1 METEHSNIESAPQD
15 NDLGSM
21 ERGIARLLEA
31 ESQDQT
37 EVPEEE
43 QTQSAPTDDKE
54 VIDDDQHESGDEFE
68 NEESEEVE
76 DDQTEETEESDEET
90 EETVDFVTEG
100 LIEIDG
106 ESVDIDEVKLGYMR
120 QSDYTKKTQAVAEQR
135 KTAED
140 QTRNYESTLNALL
153 TAAGADL
160 SRFDNVNWEQAA
172 VENPDQYKQA
182 KAMYE
187 QTKQTHDF
195 IQAQATTH
203 SEQISKKQD
212 LEHKAKAGESLAVL
226 KSTIPNW
233 SNELYSSIGNYA
245 ESLGVD
251 RKEFNT
257 VTDHRLITALYKA
270 QQYDQA
276 KAKTTK
282 KLKSTPKKT
291 LSSTVAPES
300 KKTRS
305 TKASKESRQRL
316 RTSGKMDDAVDA
328 LNKLF

>member
-1 METEHSNIESAPQD
+1 METEHSNNESAAQD

-203 SEQISKKQD
+203 NEQISKQKD
-212 LEHKAKAGESLAVL
+212 SEHKAKAGESLAVL

-282 KLKSTPKKT
+282 KLKSTPKK
-291 LSSTVAPES
+291 
-300 KKTRS
+300 
-305 TKASKESRQRL
+305 
-316 RTSGKMDDAVDA
+316 
-328 LNKLF
+328 